1 MAATLLT
8 ARQVQNM
15 LDVDASTVYR
25 MAGDG
30 RLPAVRIG
38 RQWRFPADAIE
49 SLLVPRSG
57 GSDATA
63 TVDHAS
69 PAAAGAGGNGNARHA
84 TLQVPPALA
93 TVLLEVVAPA
103 LGVTMVVTDLGGR
116 PITPVVNPAPAIAV
130 RLDEPDFLSAC
141 TTEWKSFAE
150 EPHLAPALRPGR
162 LGFLCAHGMVRHG
175 ASLVAMVL
183 AGGIAPEDGE
193 ATGADDA
200 SGLFHLDAERRE
212 AVLAA
217 LPRTAALLSRLVA
230 ERHPSAD

>member
-8 ARQVQNM
+8 ARQVQDL
-15 LDVDASTVYR
+15 LDVDTSTVYR

-49 SLLVPRSG
+49 SLLVPRPC

-63 TVDHAS
+63 TADHA
-69 PAAAGAGGNGNARHA
+69 PHPVAATGGNGHARHA
-84 TLQVPPALA
+84 TPRVPAALA
-93 TVLLEVVAPA
+93 TGLLEVVAPA
-103 LGVTMVVTDLGGR
+103 LGATMVVTDLGGR
-116 PITPVVNPAPAIAV
+116 PITPVVNPAPAIAA
-130 RLDEPDFLSAC
+130 RLGEPDFLPAC
-141 TTEWKSFAE
+141 TTEWRSFAE
-150 EPHLAPALRPGR
+150 EPHLAPTLRPSR

-183 AGGIAPEDGE
+183 AGGIAPEVGE
-193 ATGADDA
+193 AAGTDDG
-200 SGLFHLDAERRE
+200 SGLFHLNAERRE
-212 AVLAA
+212 AVLDA

>member
-1 MAATLLT
+1 VVA
-8 ARQVQNM
+8 
-15 LDVDASTVYR
+15 
-25 MAGDG
+25 
-30 RLPAVRIG
+30 
-38 RQWRFPADAIE
+38 
-49 SLLVPRSG
+49 
-57 GSDATA
+57 
-63 TVDHAS
+63 
-69 PAAAGAGGNGNARHA
+69 AGGNGNARHA
-84 TLQVPPALA
+84 TPRVPAALA
-93 TVLLEVVAPA
+93 TALLEVVAPA
-103 LGVTMVVTDLGGR
+103 LGVTMVITDLGGR
-116 PITPVVNPAPAIAV
+116 PITPVVNPAPAIAA
-130 RLDEPDFLSAC
+130 RLGEPDFLSAC

-230 ERHPSAD
+230 ERHPSTD